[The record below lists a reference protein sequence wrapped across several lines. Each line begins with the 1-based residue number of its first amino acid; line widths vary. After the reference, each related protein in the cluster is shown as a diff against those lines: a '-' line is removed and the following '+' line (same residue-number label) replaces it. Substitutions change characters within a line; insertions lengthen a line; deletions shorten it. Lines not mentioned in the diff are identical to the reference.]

1 MWQHNYTPLDGNL
14 FGSAAIASLPI
25 VTLLLLLGVLR
36 KPAWISALSGLATT
50 ILVALFLYGMP
61 VAHVFSATLFGA
73 AFGLFPIGWIVIGAV
88 FLYRIT
94 VETKNFEVIKYSLG
108 NLTQDRRLQ
117 ALLIAFAF
125 GAFLEGAAGFGTPVA
140 VAAAMLAGLGFSPFF
155 AAALCLLANTAPV
168 AFGSIGIP
176 AITLAG
182 ITGLPLDRLSAAIGR
197 ICAPVSLFVPGYIVV
212 VMGGWTALA
221 RVFPAALVCGGV
233 FAGLQF
239 LISNYVGP
247 QLTDLIASLGSIVA
261 LVLLFMVWKPK
272 DTDRSAAPTQ
282 AGGPRHAAGS
292 SGTGAATATAPL
304 AAPVHYTP
312 RQVLL
317 AWSPY
322 LLLVA
327 VVLLWGWKP
336 MQAPLNSVSKA
347 IAWPGLHNQIARV
360 PPVTS
365 KVTPYA
371 AVFNFNWLSAAGTSC
386 LIACILSAFV
396 LRVSPLRFLKIFGD
410 TLRQLAFAMVTLAAV
425 LGLAYLMNYCGAT
438 GTLGL
443 AFAATGASFPF
454 FGAILGW
461 LGVFLTG
468 SDTSANALFGNLQVI
483 TATRLNL
490 NPVLMAAANSAGGV
504 MGKMISLSSIAVA
517 AAATGMAPEEEAK
530 LFRFTL
536 KHSIFL
542 ASLIGL
548 VVLFYAYVAPGLQP

>member
-1 MWQHNYTPLDGNL
+1 MWQHNYTPLHGSL
-14 FGSAAIASLPI
+14 FLSAAVAALPI
-25 VTLLLLLGVLR
+25 LTLLLLLGVLR

-50 ILVALFLYGMP
+50 ALVALLLYGMP
-61 VAHVFSATLFGA
+61 VKHVLAATTFGA

-94 VETKNFEVIKYSLG
+94 VVTGKFEVIKYSLG

-140 VAAAMLAGLGFSPFF
+140 VAAAMLAGLGFSPFY

-182 ITGLPLDRLSAAIGR
+182 ITGLPLDKISSAIGR

-212 VMGGWTALA
+212 VMGGFSALA
-221 RVFPAALVCGGV
+221 RVFPAALVCGV
-233 FAGLQF
+233 AFAGMQF
-239 LISNYVGP
+239 TVSNFVGP
-247 QLTDLIASLGSIVA
+247 QLTDLIASLTAMAA
-261 LVLLFMVWKPK
+261 LVGLFLVWKPK
-272 DTDRSAAPTQ
+272 DEDRPPQT
-282 AGGPRHAAGS
+282 
-292 SGTGAATATAPL
+292 AAT
-304 AAPVHYTP
+304 PVGAIRYTGGEI
-312 RQVLL
+312 LH

-322 LLLVA
+322 LLLV
-327 VVLLWGWKP
+327 VIVLLWGWKP
-336 MQAPLNSVSKA
+336 MQGPLNSVSLTFQ
-347 IAWPGLHNQIARV
+347 WLGLHNQIARI

-365 KVTPYA
+365 KITPYA
-371 AVFNFNWLSAAGTSC
+371 AIFNLNWLSAAGTSC
-386 LIACILSAFV
+386 LIACLLSAIV
-396 LRVSPLRFLKIFGD
+396 LRISPLRLLKIFAD
-410 TLRQLAFAMVTLAAV
+410 TMRQLAFALVTLAAV

-483 TATRLNL
+483 TATKLNL
-490 NPVLMAAANSAGGV
+490 NPVLMAAANSSGGV

-517 AAATGMAPEEEAK
+517 AAATGMEPDQEAK

-536 KHSIFL
+536 KHSIL
-542 ASLIGL
+542 MASAIGV

>member
-1 MWQHNYTPLDGNL
+1 MWQHNYTPLSGSL
-14 FGSAAIASLPI
+14 FGSAAIAALPI
-25 VTLLLLLGVLR
+25 LTLLLLLGVLR

-61 VAHVFSATLFGA
+61 VGNVVSATLFGA

-94 VETKNFEVIKYSLG
+94 VETKNFEIIKHSLG
-108 NLTQDRRLQ
+108 SLTPDRRLQ

-140 VAAAMLAGLGFSPFF
+140 IAAAMLAGLGFTPFF

-182 ITGLPLDRLSAAIGR
+182 ITGLPLDKLSAGIGR
-197 ICAPVSLFVPGYIVV
+197 ICAPVSLFIPGYIVV
-212 VMGGWTALA
+212 VMGGWSALA
-221 RVFPAALVCGGV
+221 SVFPAALVCGAV
-233 FAGLQF
+233 FAGMQF
-239 LISNYVGP
+239 LISNFVGP
-247 QLTDLIASLGSIVA
+247 QLTDLIASLTAMLA
-261 LVLLFMVWKPK
+261 LVLLFLVWKPK
-272 DTDRSAAPTQ
+272 DTAQHAVPAQSSTSARYSRGQ
-282 AGGPRHAAGS
+282 I
-292 SGTGAATATAPL
+292 
-304 AAPVHYTP
+304 
-312 RQVLL
+312 LL

-347 IAWPGLHNQIARV
+347 IQWPGLHNQIARV

-365 KVTPYA
+365 KISPYA

-396 LRVSPLRFLKIFGD
+396 LRVSPLRFLKIFGH
-410 TLRQLAFAMVTLAAV
+410 TLRQLAFAMLTLAAV

-490 NPVLMAAANSAGGV
+490 NPVLMAAANSSGGV

-536 KHSIFL
+536 KHSVFL
-542 ASLIGL
+542 ACVIGI

>member
-1 MWQHNYTPLDGNL
+1 MWPQIYTPLSNNL
-14 FGSAAIASLPI
+14 PLSAIVAALP
-25 VTLLLLLGVLR
+25 VFVVLVLLGILR
-36 KPAWISALSGLATT
+36 KPAWIAALSGLGIAAA
-50 ILVALFLYGMP
+50 VALLVYRMPISLLASSCLYG
-61 VAHVFSATLFGA
+61 A
-73 AFGLFPIGWIVIGAV
+73 AYGILPIGWIVFTALL
-88 FLYRIT
+88 LYRLT
-94 VETKNFEVIKYSLG
+94 VETGKFEIIKDSIGSL
-108 NLTQDRRLQ
+108 TSDQRLQ

-140 VAAAMLAGLGFSPFF
+140 VAAAMLAGLGFTPFF

-182 ITGLPLDRLSAAIGR
+182 ITGLPLDRLSAGIGR

-212 VMGGWTALA
+212 VMGGFGALG
-221 RVFPAALVCGGV
+221 RVFPAALVCGVV
-233 FAGLQF
+233 FAGMQF

-247 QLTDLIASLGSIVA
+247 QLTDLIASLSAMLA
-261 LVLLFMVWKPK
+261 LVLLFLVWKPK
-272 DTDRSAAPTQ
+272 DSAEHTIVMPPSVAR
-282 AGGPRHAAGS
+282 PRYSRG
-292 SGTGAATATAPL
+292 
-304 AAPVHYTP
+304 
-312 RQVLL
+312 QILL

-336 MQAPLNSVSKA
+336 MQGPLNSVSKA
-347 IAWPGLHNQIARV
+347 IQWPGLHNQIARV

-365 KVTPYA
+365 KITPYA
-371 AVFNFNWLSAAGTSC
+371 AVFNLNWLSAAGTSC

-396 LRVSPLRFLKIFGD
+396 LRISPLRFLRIFGH

-490 NPVLMAAANSAGGV
+490 NPVLMAAANSSGGV

-536 KHSIFL
+536 KHSVFL
-542 ASLIGL
+542 ACAIGL
-548 VVLFYAYVAPGLQP
+548 VVLFYAYIAP

>member
-1 MWQHNYTPLDGNL
+1 MWQHNYTPLNGSL
-14 FGSAAIASLPI
+14 VLSAAVAALPI

-36 KPAWISALSGLATT
+36 RPAWISALSGLATT
-50 ILVALFLYGMP
+50 FVVAIALYGMP
-61 VAHVFSATLFGA
+61 VQHAISATLFGA

-94 VETKNFEVIKYSLG
+94 VETKNFDIIKYSLG
-108 NLTQDRRLQ
+108 SLTQDRRLQ

-197 ICAPVSLFVPGYIVV
+197 ICAPVSLFVPGYIIV
-212 VMGGWTALA
+212 VMGGWKALGS
-221 RVFPAALVCGGV
+221 VFPAALVCGGV
-233 FAGLQF
+233 FAAMQF
-239 LISNYVGP
+239 LISNFVGP
-247 QLTDLIASLGSIVA
+247 QLTDIAASLTTLLA
-261 LVLLFMVWKPK
+261 LILLFVVWKPK
-272 DTDRSAAPTQ
+272 DADQHTTALD
-282 AGGPRHAAGS
+282 
-292 SGTGAATATAPL
+292 TATT
-304 AAPVHYTP
+304 VRYT
-312 RQVLL
+312 RSQIFM

-322 LLLVA
+322 LLLVV

-336 MQAPLNSVSKA
+336 MQAPLNSVSMP
-347 IAWPGLHNQIARV
+347 IQWPGLHNLIARM

-365 KVTPYA
+365 KITPYGA
-371 AVFNFNWLSAAGTSC
+371 IFNLNWLSAAGTSC
-386 LIACILSAFV
+386 LIACFLSAIV
-396 LRVSPLRFLKIFGD
+396 LRVSPVRFVKIFGH
-410 TLRQLAFAMVTLAAV
+410 TMRQLALALVTLAAV

-468 SDTSANALFGNLQVI
+468 SDTSANALFGNLQVV
-483 TATRLNL
+483 TATKLNL
-490 NPVLMAAANSAGGV
+490 NPILMAAANSSGGV

-536 KHSIFL
+536 KHSVFL
-542 ASLIGL
+542 ASAIGL